1 MLDFIN
7 YPSRASHELFTL
19 WKWEVGVSGA
29 VDWNE
34 KFCAQRAQ
42 VFSHKYAIHLW
53 ESYPF
58 MGF

>member
-53 ESYPF
+53 E
-58 MGF
+58 